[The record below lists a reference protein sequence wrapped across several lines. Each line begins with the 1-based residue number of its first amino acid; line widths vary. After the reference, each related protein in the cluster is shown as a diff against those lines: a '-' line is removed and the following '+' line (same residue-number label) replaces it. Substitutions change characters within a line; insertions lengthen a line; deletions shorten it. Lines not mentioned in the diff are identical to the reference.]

1 MLSDALRLV
10 RAFHNLN
17 KTQVAQR
24 VGLSKSYITELERGD
39 KKVTLEVL
47 QKYADAFNMPVSSLM
62 FFAEH
67 AGDPS
72 STEKVRTA
80 VAGKV
85 VKMLD
90 WIVAATDDEDA
101 DQGAPED
108 GRNTAQAR

>member
-1 MLSDALRLV
+1 LI
-10 RAFHNLN
+10 RAFHDLN

-47 QKYADAFNMPVSSLM
+47 QKYADAFNIPVSSLM
-62 FFAEH
+62 FFAEQ
-67 AGDPS
+67 AADAPS
-72 STEKVRTA
+72 TDKVRTA

-90 WIVAATDDEDA
+90 WIVTVTDEESDE
-101 DQGAPED
+101 GASED
-108 GRNTAQAR
+108 GRKAAQAR

>member
-1 MLSDALRLV
+1 MLNDALRLV
-10 RAFHNLN
+10 RAFHDLN

-47 QKYADAFNMPVSSLM
+47 QKYADAFNIPVSSLM
-62 FFAEH
+62 FFAEQ
-67 AGDPS
+67 AADAS
-72 STEKVRTA
+72 SADKVRMA

-90 WIVAATDDEDA
+90 WIVTVTDDES
-101 DQGAPED
+101 GE
-108 GRNTAQAR
+108 GRPDNGRKTAQAR